1 MCSRVLWTLW
11 QITGD
16 CELIGN
22 RQKETKK
29 IFEELGL
36 GNSAI
41 TIITVTYIHLLKPK
55 SDQHPNSPCSN
66 TAESFIKIMR
76 LLT

>member
-1 MCSRVLWTLW
+1 MLWTFW

-16 CELIGN
+16 WELKN
-22 RQKETKK
+22 WEETERDKK

-41 TIITVTYIHLLKPK
+41 TVTTVTYIHLLNPK
-55 SDQHPNSPCSN
+55 SDQHPNSPGSN